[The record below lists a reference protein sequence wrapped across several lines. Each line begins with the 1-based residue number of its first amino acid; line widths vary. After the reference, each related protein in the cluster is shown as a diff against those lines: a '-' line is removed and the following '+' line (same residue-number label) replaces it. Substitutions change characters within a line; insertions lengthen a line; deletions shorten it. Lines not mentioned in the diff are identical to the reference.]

1 MKSLIYTLIA
11 MFLLF
16 LGLQQMSLS
25 TNTAQNVFI
34 MSWLTLAL
42 FVVGGNLVHYLYR
55 NKKGTKQSKV
65 QNIQRIKQKKKQ
77 NMTLH

>member
-34 MSWLTLAL
+34 MSWLALAL

-55 NKKGTKQSKV
+55 NKKGIKRSKV
-65 QNIQRIKQKKKQ
+65 QNVQRIKQKKKQ

>member
-34 MSWLTLAL
+34 MSWLALAL

-55 NKKGTKQSKV
+55 NKKGTKRSKV